1 MVLATERP
9 RPARIRAWP
18 QAWKLAVATVC
29 FGAFMGQL
37 DASIV
42 TLTYRPV
49 EQSFGVG
56 PAAVQWVSLS
66 YLIALVAL
74 LAPVG
79 RRSDQ
84 KGRKLSYLHGFLIF
98 SAGSALCGLAPDL
111 GLLIGARVV
120 QGVGAAFLQANSVAL
135 VTNSAPSHRMRS
147 ALGIQAAAQA
157 LGLAL
162 VPTVGGVIVS
172 TLGWRWVFAINVPI
186 GIVAV
191 IAGVFFLPRTTA
203 RAEPGPS
210 NVGGS
215 LLIGGC
221 ATAFLL
227 ALSSMSGLHVP
238 SWVPVLLTG
247 AALACGRA
255 LVRSDRTSTKPLLR
269 PLLSVR
275 GTPGGLLAAMC
286 GYVVLFGPLVLVP
299 SVLEAQGLS
308 SWEAGLTLTALPAGF
323 AVAATVAGALLPRHW
338 GDRRRAAAGASLSA
352 LSLAAALFL
361 PLSPGWIV
369 LALAG
374 IGLGL
379 GAFAPANNAS
389 IMRSVPARDSATAG
403 GVINMTRGLGTAV
416 GISLVTLTLHLA
428 GARLSVG
435 ALLAVALLG
444 LIGVGASAP

>member
-1 MVLATERP
+1 MVLTAERP

-49 EQSFGVG
+49 EQGFGVG

-84 KGRKLSYLHGFLIF
+84 RGRKLSYLHGFLIF

-120 QGVGAAFLQANSVAL
+120 QGAGAAFLQANSVAL
-135 VTNSAPSHRMRS
+135 VTNSAPRHRMRS

-162 VPTVGGVIVS
+162 GPTVGGVIVS
-172 TLGWRWVFAINVPI
+172 TLGWRWVFAINVPV

-210 NVGGS
+210 NIGGS

-227 ALSSMSGLHVP
+227 ALSSMSGLHLP
-238 SWVPVLLTG
+238 AWVPVLLIG
-247 AALACGRA
+247 AALACGWA
-255 LVRSDRTSTKPLLR
+255 LVGSERTSARPLLR
-269 PLLSVR
+269 PLLSIR
-275 GTPGGLLAAMC
+275 GMPGGLLAAMC

-299 SVLEAQGLS
+299 AVLEAQGLS
-308 SWEAGLTLTALPAGF
+308 TWEAGLTLTALPAGF
-323 AVAATVAGALLPRHW
+323 ALAATGAGALLPRNW
-338 GDRRRAAAGASLSA
+338 GDRRRAATGASLSA
-352 LSLAAALFL
+352 VCLALAMFL
-361 PLSPGWIV
+361 PLRPGWVV

-389 IMRSVPARDSATAG
+389 IMRSVPARDSASAG

-416 GISLVTLTLHLA
+416 GISLVTLTSHLA
-428 GARLSVG
+428 GARLSIG

-444 LIGVGASAP
+444 LAGVGASAP

>member
-1 MVLATERP
+1 MVLATERA
-9 RPARIRAWP
+9 RPAWIRAWP

-49 EQSFGVG
+49 EQAFRVG

-74 LAPVG
+74 LAPIG

-98 SAGSALCGLAPDL
+98 SAGSALCGMAPDL

-135 VTNSAPSHRMRS
+135 VTNAAPSHRMRS
-147 ALGIQAAAQA
+147 ALGVQAAAQA

-162 VPTVGGVIVS
+162 GPTVGGLIVS
-172 TLGWRWVFAINVPI
+172 TLGWRWVFAINVPV
-186 GIVAV
+186 GLVAV
-191 IAGVFFLPRTTA
+191 IAGIFFLPRTSA

-221 ATAFLL
+221 ATTFLL

-238 SWVPVLLTG
+238 AWAPVLLIG
-247 AALACGRA
+247 VALACGWA
-255 LVRSDRTSTKPLLR
+255 LVGSERRSTRPLLR
-269 PLLSVR
+269 PILSIR
-275 GTPGGLLAAMC
+275 GMPGGLLAAMC

-299 SVLEAQGLS
+299 AVLEAQGFS
-308 SWEAGLTLTALPAGF
+308 SWKAGLILTALPAGF

-338 GDRRRAAAGASLSA
+338 GDRRRATAGTSLAAA
-352 LSLAAALFL
+352 SLAAALFL
-361 PLSPGWIV
+361 PLRPGWVV

-374 IGLGL
+374 VGLGL
-379 GAFAPANNAS
+379 GVFAPANNAS
-389 IMRSVPARDSATAG
+389 IMRSVPASDSATAG

-416 GISLVTLTLHLA
+416 GISVVTLTLHLA
-428 GARLSVG
+428 GARLSIG

-444 LIGVGASAP
+444 LVGVGASVP